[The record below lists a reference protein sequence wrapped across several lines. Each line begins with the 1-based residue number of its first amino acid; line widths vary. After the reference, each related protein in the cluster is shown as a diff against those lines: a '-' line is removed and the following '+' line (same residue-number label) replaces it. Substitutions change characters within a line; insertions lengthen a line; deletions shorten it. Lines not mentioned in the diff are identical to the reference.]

1 MLVLNF
7 KPPWLHYSRK
17 YKNQSPTHT
26 YPIISVIY
34 FPLTP
39 LIYRLYTHIYIL
51 RKYTFLLFSSI
62 LQFPLFFSVHPA
74 KTVCER
80 TSNRREA
87 TSLPRCL
94 QVLSRQ
100 FEQSSAMHYGIEE
113 ATRLHAACKCFPL
126 ALAPSTAFSASYP
139 SPFRSLL

>member
-1 MLVLNF
+1 MVTLF
-7 KPPWLHYSRK
+7 PQIQK
-17 YKNQSPTHT
+17 SPTHT
-26 YPIISVIY
+26 YPIISNNLRNLLSFNSSHLSLIHIY
-34 FPLTP
+34 
-39 LIYRLYTHIYIL
+39 IYIL

-62 LQFPLFFSVHPA
+62 LRFPLFFSVHPA